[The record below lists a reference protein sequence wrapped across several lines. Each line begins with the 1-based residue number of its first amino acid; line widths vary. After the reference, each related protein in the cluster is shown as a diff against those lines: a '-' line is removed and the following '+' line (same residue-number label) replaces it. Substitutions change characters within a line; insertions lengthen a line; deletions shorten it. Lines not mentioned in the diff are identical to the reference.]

1 MYSLIIRIVLLY
13 LLTTFFTMNKR
24 LEQFLGAEN
33 ITQTQFAETL
43 GVAKASV
50 SHILA
55 GRNKPGFEFIE
66 SLARKYPN
74 LNLEWLISG
83 RGRMY
88 KDSPDASLIS
98 LLPDGSD
105 NIPDENGSTGQQDV
119 HITKVVV
126 FFSDGTFREI
136 V

>member
-1 MYSLIIRIVLLY
+1 
-13 LLTTFFTMNKR
+13 MNKR

-88 KDSPDASLIS
+88 KNSPDASLIS

-105 NIPDENGSTGQQDV
+105 DISDENGSAGQQDV

>member
-1 MYSLIIRIVLLY
+1 M
-13 LLTTFFTMNKR
+13 LTTFFTMNKR

-105 NIPDENGSTGQQDV
+105 EIPGGNDSAVQQDV

>member
-1 MYSLIIRIVLLY
+1 
-13 LLTTFFTMNKR
+13 MNTR
-24 LEQFLGAEN
+24 LQQFLGAEN
-33 ITQTQFAETL
+33 ISQSQFAETI

-55 GRNKPGFEFIE
+55 GRNKPGFEFLE
-66 SLARKYPN
+66 SMSRKFPN

-83 RGRMY
+83 RGKMY
-88 KDSPDASLIS
+88 KDSPDPILPAPEEDALS
-98 LLPDGSD
+98 LLPDSEAEREVAD
-105 NIPDENGSTGQQDV
+105 AP
-119 HITKVVV
+119 HITKIVV

>member
-1 MYSLIIRIVLLY
+1 
-13 LLTTFFTMNKR
+13 MNRR

-66 SLARKYPN
+66 SLARQYPN

-83 RGRMY
+83 RGKMY
-88 KDSPDASLIS
+88 KDSPDSSLIS
-98 LLPDGSD
+98 LLPDT
-105 NIPDENGSTGQQDV
+105 PEPVSTVEATETEEDV

-126 FFSDGTFREI
+126 FFSDGTFKDT

>member
-1 MYSLIIRIVLLY
+1 
-13 LLTTFFTMNKR
+13 MNKR

-33 ITQTQFAETL
+33 ITQSQFAETL

-66 SLARKYPN
+66 SLARQYPN

-88 KDSPDASLIS
+88 KDSPDSPSIPLLQDAPDPIPALDASG
-98 LLPDGSD
+98 D
-105 NIPDENGSTGQQDV
+105 TQDV
-119 HITKVVV
+119 HIDKVLV
-126 FFSDGTFREI
+126 FYSDGTFKEI